1 MSAIVY
7 PLPGNEVVAH
17 SLAAEIDGEIGKLVV
32 RRFPDGESYF
42 RYETPIDGREVILV
56 ASLDRPDEKV
66 LPVIFAAG
74 TAKELGASKVGLV
87 APYLAYMRQDK
98 RFNPGEAVSSIYFAK
113 VLSSWID
120 WLVTVDP
127 HLHRRSSLDEIYSVP
142 SATVHAAPLVS
153 EWIRGAISAPLLIGP
168 DSESEQW
175 VAAVA
180 ADAGAPFVVL
190 EKTRRGDRDVE
201 VTVPEVDKWHDRTP
215 VLVDDIISTAR
226 TMIETVGHV
235 RAAGLH
241 APVCI
246 GIHAV
251 FADNAYAELKQA
263 GAGEIV
269 TCNTIGHDSNR
280 IDISGLIA
288 SAVRRV
294 LPI

>member
-120 WLVTVDP
+120 WLVTIDP
-127 HLHRRSSLDEIYSVP
+127 HL
-142 SATVHAAPLVS
+142 
-153 EWIRGAISAPLLIGP
+153 P
-168 DSESEQW
+168 D
-175 VAAVA
+175 
-180 ADAGAPFVVL
+180 
-190 EKTRRGDRDVE
+190 
-201 VTVPEVDKWHDRTP
+201 
-215 VLVDDIISTAR
+215 
-226 TMIETVGHV
+226 
-235 RAAGLH
+235 
-241 APVCI
+241 
-246 GIHAV
+246 
-251 FADNAYAELKQA
+251 
-263 GAGEIV
+263 
-269 TCNTIGHDSNR
+269 
-280 IDISGLIA
+280 
-288 SAVRRV
+288 
-294 LPI
+294 